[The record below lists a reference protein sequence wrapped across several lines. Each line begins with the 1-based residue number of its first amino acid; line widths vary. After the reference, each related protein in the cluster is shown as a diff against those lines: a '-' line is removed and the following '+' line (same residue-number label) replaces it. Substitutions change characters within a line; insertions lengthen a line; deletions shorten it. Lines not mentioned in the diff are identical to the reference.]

1 MKYATCVHRS
11 LIVVLVGGIAAC
23 GGSPSQSPGP
33 PQQQDAAATSDATT
47 SDAPTSGDEVANA
60 DDSAEPMEADV
71 ASPVEATIDAAGVDG
86 GPPGV
91 APTTLD
97 FGMASCGS
105 STPAAPQTFRIYNPS
120 TASVTWTAALGK
132 GANSAFTL
140 APAMGILTPGQS
152 APVTVTPLVVP
163 QASSTASNGL
173 GDVVDVTLNNS
184 SVNVTLQETAK
195 GAVLVFN
202 PASAMFGSTPLGS
215 PLTTYFEVENVGNV
229 SLSDVTLTL
238 TGDPSFT
245 LPGGTI
251 SYVTAPVDGGA
262 TSEAGADAEGGT
274 TVDAGTSTDAGA
286 GADATTSTE
295 ATETEVVDAG
305 ASPRSSV
312 TFSPTSTTP
321 VTGSVAIGVG
331 ASDTLCAPLPPPL
344 ALSGTGTNGKV
355 VVSPA
360 SLIASP
366 DGVNQMVP
374 CGQAALPMTVTIQ
387 NIGNAPFTWT
397 ATLLHGNGTFYTVSP
412 TSGPVGP
419 MASVPVTITPKVV
432 PATSSTAPDAFADT
446 LTITTTAALDVPHT
460 VALHETAQGA
470 IISRSL
476 NSLNFGNVA
485 NGTTS
490 TQTYTF
496 SNTGNVNATLT
507 LTNGDTAFVQTTPLL
522 ASAGAGVFT
531 TESVSFQPTLT
542 QTYSDIALLALQT
555 PVPLCGTLP
564 GNLSLSG
571 NGTNPSL
578 TATPSTLNFG
588 SIPCGTAALNTQT
601 VNVTNNG
608 PATTFSAVLL
618 KGAGSYFSINP
629 TSGNMTAGG
638 IVPIVVTGN
647 MIPSTASTSSNAF
660 GDTLQVTTGTN
671 NVADVTL
678 NMTALGA
685 VLAFS
690 KANIAFTA
698 TPPNTPVT
706 SPLTVNNTGNAP
718 VTVTLVPSLGVFTT
732 APVTGAVPAGTM
744 LPVTASFD
752 PTSITPPSYSGTLSM
767 TVPMGAY
774 LCGPLPMPIPL
785 TGTAN

>member
-1 MKYATCVHRS
+1 MTYATCGHWS
-11 LIVVLVGGIAAC
+11 LIAVLLGGIASC
-23 GGSPSQSPGP
+23 SGSSAQTAAP
-33 PQQQDAAATSDATT
+33 QQDAAAPSDAAT
-47 SDAPTSGDEVANA
+47 SDAPASGDEVTNA
-60 DDSAEPMEADV
+60 DDSAEPIEA
-71 ASPVEATIDAAGVDG
+71 EAAPPIEAALDAAGVDG

-105 STPAAPQTFRIYNPS
+105 STPAAPQTFTIDNPS

-140 APAMGILTPGQS
+140 APAMGTLTPGQS
-152 APVTVTPLVVP
+152 TPVTVTPLVVP

-202 PASAMFGSTPLGS
+202 PTSAAFGSTPLGS

-229 SLSDVTLTL
+229 SLNDVTLTL

-251 SYVTAPVDGGA
+251 SYVGAPVD
-262 TSEAGADAEGGT
+262 AGMNAEGG
-274 TVDAGTSTDAGA
+274 AAAESGTSTDAGT

-321 VTGSVAIGVG
+321 VTGSVAVTVG
-331 ASDTLCAPLPPPL
+331 ASDTLCAALPPPL
-344 ALSGTGTNGKV
+344 ALSGSGTNGKV

-360 SLIASP
+360 SFIATP

-374 CGQAALPMTVTIQ
+374 CGQAGLPLTVTIQ
-387 NIGNAPFTWT
+387 NIGNAAFTWT
-397 ATLLHGNGTFYTVSP
+397 ATLLHGNGTFYTLSA

-419 MASVPVTITPKVV
+419 MASVPVMVTPKLV

-446 LTITTTAALDVPHT
+446 LTITTNAAMDVPHT

-470 IISRSL
+470 IIARSL

-542 QTYSDIALLALQT
+542 QPYSDISLLALQT
-555 PVPLCGTLP
+555 PVPLCGALP
-564 GNLSLSG
+564 GNLTLSG
-571 NGTNPSL
+571 TGTNPSL

-618 KGAGSYFSINP
+618 KGAGSYFSLNP
-629 TSGNMTAGG
+629 TSGSVTAGG

-647 MIPSTASTSSNAF
+647 MIPSTASTSSNAY

-671 NVADVTL
+671 NVADITL

-690 KANIAFTA
+690 KANIAFGA

-732 APVTGAVPAGTM
+732 TPMTGAVPAGTM
-744 LPVTASFD
+744 LPVTASFE

>member
-1 MKYATCVHRS
+1 MTYTSHGHWF
-11 LIVVLVGGIAAC
+11 LIPLVVGIAAC
-23 GGSPSQSPGP
+23 SGSPAQTGA
-33 PQQQDAAATSDATT
+33 PQPDAAATSDVTT
-47 SDAPTSGDEVANA
+47 SDAPVTGDEVANA
-60 DDSAEPMEADV
+60 DDAAEPTEADV
-71 ASPVEATIDAAGVDG
+71 AQPMEAAIDAAGVDG

-105 STPAAPQTFRIYNPS
+105 STPAAPQTFTIDNPS
-120 TASVTWTAALGK
+120 TASVAWTAALGK
-132 GANSAFTL
+132 GASSAFTL
-140 APAMGILTPGQS
+140 APAMGTLTPGQS
-152 APVTVTPLVVP
+152 TQVTVTPLVVP

-173 GDVVDVTLNNS
+173 GDIVDVTLNNS
-184 SVNVTLQETAK
+184 SVDVNLQETAK

-202 PASAMFGSTPLGS
+202 PTSAMFGSTPLGS

-229 SLSDVTLTL
+229 SLNDVTLTL
-238 TGDPSFT
+238 TGDPSFA

-251 SYVTAPVDGGA
+251 SYVTAPADGGTTA
-262 TSEAGADAEGGT
+262 EGGADAEGGIT
-274 TVDAGTSTDAGA
+274 ADGGT

-305 ASPRSSV
+305 ASPRASV
-312 TFSPTSTTP
+312 TFSPTSTMP
-321 VTGSVAIGVG
+321 VTGSVAVTVG

-344 ALSGTGTNGKV
+344 ALSGSGTNGKV
-355 VVSPA
+355 VVSPT
-360 SLIASP
+360 SFIASP

-374 CGQAALPMTVTIQ
+374 CGQAALPMTVNVQ
-387 NIGNAPFTWT
+387 NIGNASFTWT

-412 TSGPVGP
+412 TTGPVGP
-419 MASVPVTITPKVV
+419 MASVPVMITPKVV

-446 LTITTTAALDVPHT
+446 LTITTTAAMDVPHT

-470 IISRSL
+470 IVSRSL

-485 NGTTS
+485 SGTTS

-507 LTNGDTAFVQTTPLL
+507 LTNGDTAIVQTSPLVV
-522 ASAGAGVFT
+522 SAGAGVFT

-542 QTYSDIALLALQT
+542 QTYSDIGLLALQT
-555 PVPLCGTLP
+555 PVPLCGALP
-564 GNLSLSG
+564 GNLTLSG

-629 TSGNMTAGG
+629 TSGSMTAGG
-638 IVPIVVTGN
+638 VVPIVVTGN
-647 MIPSTASTSSNAF
+647 MLPSTASTSSNAY
-660 GDTLQVTTGTN
+660 GDTLQVTTATN

-690 KANIAFTA
+690 KSSIAFSP

-706 SPLTVNNTGNAP
+706 SAFTVNNTGNAP

-732 APVTGAVPAGTM
+732 SPTMGSVPAGIM

-767 TVPMGAY
+767 TVPVGAS
-774 LCGPLPMPIPL
+774 LCGPLPVPMPL

>member
-1 MKYATCVHRS
+1 MKYTTCIHRYV
-11 LIVVLVGGIAAC
+11 IVVLVGGIAAC
-23 GGSPSQSPGP
+23 SSSPAQTAAP
-33 PQQQDAAATSDATT
+33 PQQDAGATSDATT
-47 SDAPTSGDEVANA
+47 ADAPVSGDEVANA
-60 DDSAEPMEADV
+60 DDAAEPTQTDV
-71 ASPVEATIDAAGVDG
+71 AQPMEATIDAAGVDG
-86 GPPGV
+86 GPPGI

-97 FGMASCGS
+97 FGLTSCGS
-105 STPAAPQTFRIYNPS
+105 STPAAPQMFTIDNPS

-132 GANSAFTL
+132 GASSAFTL
-140 APAMGILTPGQS
+140 APVMGTLTTGQS
-152 APVTVTPLVVP
+152 TQVTVTPLVVP

-173 GDVVDVTLNNS
+173 GDIVDVTLNNS

-202 PASAMFGSTPLGS
+202 PTSAMFGSTPLGS

-229 SLSDVTLTL
+229 PLNDVTLTL

-251 SYVTAPVDGGA
+251 SYIGAPVDAGA
-262 TSEAGADAEGGT
+262 NAEGGADAEGGT
-274 TVDAGTSTDAGA
+274 IAEGGTGT
-286 GADATTSTE
+286 GADATIGTE
-295 ATETEVVDAG
+295 TTETEMVDAG

-321 VTGSVAIGVG
+321 VTGSVAVTVG

-344 ALSGTGTNGKV
+344 ALSGSGTNGKV

-360 SLIASP
+360 SFIASP

-374 CGQAALPMTVTIQ
+374 CGQAGLPMTVTIQ
-387 NIGNAPFTWT
+387 NIGNAAFTWT
-397 ATLLHGNGTFYTVSP
+397 ATLLHGNGTFYTLSA

-419 MASVPVTITPKVV
+419 MASVPVMVTPKVV

-446 LTITTTAALDVPHT
+446 LTITTTAAMDVPHT

-485 NGTTS
+485 SGTTS

-542 QTYSDIALLALQT
+542 QPYSDISLLALQA
-555 PVPLCGTLP
+555 PVPLCGSLP
-564 GNLSLSG
+564 GNLTLSG
-571 NGTNPSL
+571 TGTNPSL

-588 SIPCGTAALNTQT
+588 SIPCGTAALSTQT

-629 TSGNMTAGG
+629 ASGSMTAGG

-647 MIPSTASTSSNAF
+647 MIPSTASTSSNAY

-671 NVADVTL
+671 NVADINL

-690 KANIAFTA
+690 KANIAFSA

-732 APVTGAVPAGTM
+732 TPITGAVPAGTM
-744 LPVTASFD
+744 LPVTASFE